1 MNEIDPSNAINK
13 IILYTD
19 QIENLL
25 QIPAPEGERVKTQLE
40 TRIKGFVRAVFK
52 DDDKKIQD
60 LEKDCNS
67 RKSRY
72 PMGERSQQLWYV
84 IDLEVLKDHLL
95 AYKEEL
101 ELMNK
106 SRDTTSQLIS
116 QEILSNRKIFI
127 VHGQNEGIKNDVE
140 QFLKLLD
147 LDPIILHKQADLGKT
162 IIEKMEHYSEVSFAI
177 ILLDGDDI
185 GTNVN
190 IKIEDI
196 QKAVDKSDIK
206 SISEENIGSITDK
219 QKMSFFIIGAILAK
233 IIENAKPR
241 ARQNVIFEFGYFIGL
256 LGRSNVRA
264 LYQEGVEL
272 PSDIHG
278 MLYIPFDNK
287 GIWKKKLAKEIDAA
301 GIKIDKKY
309 L

>member
-140 QFLKLLD
+140 QFLKSLD

>member
-60 LEKDCNS
+60 LEKDRNS

-72 PMGERSQQLWYV
+72 PRGERSQQLWYV
-84 IDLEVLKDHLL
+84 IDLDVLKDHLL

-116 QEILSNRKIFI
+116 QEISSNRKIFI

-140 QFLKLLD
+140 QFLKSLD
-147 LDPIILHKQADLGKT
+147 LDPIILHKQANLGKT

-206 SISEENIGSITDK
+206 SISEENIGSITEK

-233 IIENAKPR
+233 IIENASPR

-301 GIKIDKKY
+301 GIKIDEKY
-309 L
+309 F

>member
-140 QFLKLLD
+140 QFLKSLD

-206 SISEENIGSITDK
+206 SISEENIGSITEK

>member
-1 MNEIDPSNAINK
+1 
-13 IILYTD
+13 
-19 QIENLL
+19 
-25 QIPAPEGERVKTQLE
+25 
-40 TRIKGFVRAVFK
+40 
-52 DDDKKIQD
+52 
-60 LEKDCNS
+60 
-67 RKSRY
+67 
-72 PMGERSQQLWYV
+72 
-84 IDLEVLKDHLL
+84 
-95 AYKEEL
+95 
-101 ELMNK
+101 
-106 SRDTTSQLIS
+106 
-116 QEILSNRKIFI
+116 
-127 VHGQNEGIKNDVE
+127 
-140 QFLKLLD
+140 
-147 LDPIILHKQADLGKT
+147 
-162 IIEKMEHYSEVSFAI
+162 MEHYSEVSFAI